1 MRKTQIPMNK
11 PVYLGLS
18 IVNLSK
24 TVIYELCHD
33 YVKPKYGQK
42 AKLCYMHWD
51 SFMFHVKKTIFIKAL
66 QKMLKQDFESS
77 NYELNR
83 PLPKGKNKKIIGVL
97 KDELS
102 GKIMN
107 KFVWLKTKTY

>member
-1 MRKTQIPMNK
+1 
-11 PVYLGLS
+11 
-18 IVNLSK
+18 
-24 TVIYELCHD
+24 
-33 YVKPKYGQK
+33 
-42 AKLCYMHWD
+42 
-51 SFMFHVKKTIFIKAL
+51 MFHVKKTIFIKAL
-66 QKMLKQDFESS
+66 QKMSKQDFESS

-107 KFVWLKTKTY
+107 KFV